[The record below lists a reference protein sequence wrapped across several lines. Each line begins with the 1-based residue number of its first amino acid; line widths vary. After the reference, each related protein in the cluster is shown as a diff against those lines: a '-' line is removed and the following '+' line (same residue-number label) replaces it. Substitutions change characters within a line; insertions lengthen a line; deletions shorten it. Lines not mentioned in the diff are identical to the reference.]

1 MTEKPATNSATV
13 HQLQR
18 LPDGRFAPGS
28 GGRIPGSRNRI
39 SSDALAAVRSMKD
52 EAIAQLRTRLQ
63 AGDWSALQFILE
75 RVLPKGRPIEL
86 DSATPSAITDALI
99 NGTITSEEA
108 KNLAT
113 VLEKIAAIAQVT
125 ELHDRIEKLEAIAN
139 EKK

>member
-1 MTEKPATNSATV
+1 
-13 HQLQR
+13 
-18 LPDGRFAPGS
+18 
-28 GGRIPGSRNRI
+28 
-39 SSDALAAVRSMKD
+39 MKD